1 MNMRRTLSR
10 AAGYALMV
18 AGAGGL
24 IFSIVGLVVLGEV
37 QRSIETS
44 VVENVELVGDALAA
58 TSEGL
63 ALAESSLAQATST
76 IEALAGTAAGT
87 SEAMGGTV
95 STLDAVAEF
104 LGEQLPATVRTT
116 QATLMSAATSA
127 KLVDDALA
135 FITNI
140 PFLGT
145 SQYNP
150 EVPLHQGLEEIA
162 ASLNGLPDSLG
173 TVHDGLVAATGD
185 LQGVGDDLQLM
196 AGEIE
201 EIATSVESSQS
212 VLVQYRDVVAG
223 LQDLVASVQEGLPNW
238 LLWLRLG
245 LSLVLIWLGIAQIGL
260 LTQGWDLIGRG
271 REDRRGD
278 KN

>member
-1 MNMRRTLSR
+1 MRRTLLR
-10 AAGYALMV
+10 VAGYALMV

-24 IFSIVGLVVLGEV
+24 IFSIVGLVVLGQV

-44 VVENVELVGDALAA
+44 VMENLELVGDALAA

-63 ALAESSLAQATST
+63 ALAESSLTQATST

-87 SEAMGGTV
+87 GEAMSGTV

-127 KLVDDALA
+127 KVVDDVLA

-145 SQYNP
+145 TQYNP

-162 ASLNGLPDSLG
+162 TSLDGIPDALG
-173 TVHDGLVAATGD
+173 TVQDGLITASGD
-185 LQGVGDDLQLM
+185 LKGFGDDLHLM
-196 AGEIE
+196 AGNIG
-201 EIATSVESSQS
+201 EIATSVESAQS
-212 VLVQYRDVVAG
+212 VLVQYQDVVSG
-223 LQDLVASVQEGLPNW
+223 LQDLVASVQEALPTW
-238 LLWLRLG
+238 LFWLRLG
-245 LSLVLIWLGIAQIGL
+245 LSLLLIWLGIAQLGL
-260 LTQGWDLIGRG
+260 LTQGWELVGRS
-271 REDRRGD
+271 RGD
-278 KN
+278 V